1 MNFFHI
7 IFQFFI
13 TSEIHQNSQINQNQM
28 NFQVKLLQ
36 DLNSHDITYQSFDIN
51 HLKAVQKSRPVE
63 KCPIFIK
70 PHHKRRRKR
79 ATESDSDDHDLHL
92 SDEDITYIP
101 RDESKLFYRE
111 PLIPIHKYY
120 PTYVIWT
127 SNISEV

>member
-1 MNFFHI
+1 
-7 IFQFFI
+7 
-13 TSEIHQNSQINQNQM
+13 M

-51 HLKAVQKSRPVE
+51 HLKAVQKSRPEE

-79 ATESDSDDHDLHL
+79 ATASDSEHDLHHF
-92 SDEDITYIP
+92 SDQDITYIP
-101 RDESKLFYRE
+101 RDESKLFERE

-127 SNISEV
+127 SNISEVQ